1 MRQIRQPVTDSC
13 FGDLIDEEEVALGQH
28 ILLEMAEHRL
38 VPFEGFQAMPDFAVS
53 LQILLDR
60 SFNRQVLTLLW

>member
-1 MRQIRQPVTDSC
+1 MT
-13 FGDLIDEEEVALGQH
+13 LGQH
-28 ILLEMAEHRL
+28 ILLEMTEHRL

-60 SFNRQVLTLLW
+60 SFNCQVLTLLW